1 MTKFLQHPVRVM
13 NSLGTARRGTA
24 LLDQTLPILI
34 KDQLYLYQGQVE
46 ASHLLQK
53 PEAASRTVTNLPRI
67 DPIGPIPL
75 NRER

>member
-1 MTKFLQHPVRVM
+1 M
-13 NSLGTARRGTA
+13 NSSGTVRKGST

-46 ASHLLQK
+46 ASHLVQK
-53 PEAASRTVTNLPRI
+53 PEAASRTVTNLLRN